1 MNDDIIASS
10 RLTVETF
17 QLLVKQPLQELLGSE
32 IYSVENEAQSGSLLA
47 QTMDQSA
54 SSDLLVQYQT
64 SGSIF
69 AAASRILFNEL
80 DGCNRFDM
88 SITLR
93 NSVNRCIDR
102 TELNKLRAS
111 AMQLRN
117 GIPALIPRFL
127 CYALVFPKKSP
138 TTLFDLIALETLP
151 LVDHVFNSNEFDLP
165 RLRRRMEAEKCEEVV
180 LDPALRNLAGIRTK
194 NANTFVYLSKRYLD
208 HAGMPYLYRKY
219 VA

>member
-1 MNDDIIASS
+1 MNEDIIASS

-17 QLLVKQPLQELLGSE
+17 QRLVKYPLQELLGGE
-32 IYSVENEAQSGSLLA
+32 IYSVEDEAQSGSALA
-47 QTMDQSA
+47 QTLDQSA
-54 SSDLLVQYQT
+54 SSDLLVQYQA

-69 AAASRILFNEL
+69 AAASRILFNDQ

-93 NSVNRCIDR
+93 NSVNRSIDR
-102 TELNKLRAS
+102 TELNKLRAC

-127 CYALVFPKKSP
+127 CYARVFPKKSP

-165 RLRRRMEAEKCEEVV
+165 RLRRQMEAENCEEVSF
-180 LDPALRNLAGIRTK
+180 DPALRNLAGIRTK

-208 HAGMPYLYRKY
+208 QAGMPYMYRKY
-219 VA
+219 T